1 MIVYLFDSVSIF
13 IRFFINYFFIVYLF
27 DVVNLLNFFI
37 ILVKFK
43 MI

>member
-27 DVVNLLNFFI
+27 DVVNLLIFFYNFGQI
-37 ILVKFK
+37 
-43 MI
+43 